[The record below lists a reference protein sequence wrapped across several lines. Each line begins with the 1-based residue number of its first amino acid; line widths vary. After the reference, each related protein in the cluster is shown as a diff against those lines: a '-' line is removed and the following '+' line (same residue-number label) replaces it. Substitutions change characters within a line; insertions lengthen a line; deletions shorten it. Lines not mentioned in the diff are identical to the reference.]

1 MRQNVYTMF
10 ISNNRENL
18 LKHQRGSKYYEN
30 DCSFKVAIYIGDEEN
45 FKRGDQTPRLTLT
58 FYHLFVLHSAYKM
71 FLALEV

>member
-1 MRQNVYTMF
+1 MF

-18 LKHQRGSKYYEN
+18 LKHQRGSKCYEN
-30 DCSFKVAIYIGDEEN
+30 DCSFKVAIYIGDEEKLGDEEN
-45 FKRGDQTPRLTLT
+45 FKRGDQTPHLTLT